1 MPTLFIGYVLIFSKK
16 TSVRKI
22 YILCIRINKI
32 NPLFVIIILTLKILF
47 SVGSQHFCVD
57 YTRHKV
63 SSPR

>member
-32 NPLFVIIILTLKILF
+32 NPLFVIILTLKILF

>member
-1 MPTLFIGYVLIFSKK
+1 MLEKK
-16 TSVRKI
+16 KYI
-22 YILCIRINKI
+22 YIYIYMYIYCALGLII
-32 NPLFVIIILTLKILF
+32 NPLYVIIIPTLKILF

>member
-16 TSVRKI
+16 TSV
-22 YILCIRINKI
+22 KI

>member
-32 NPLFVIIILTLKILF
+32 NPLLLSF
-47 SVGSQHFCVD
+47 
-57 YTRHKV
+57 
-63 SSPR
+63 